1 MSFIDL
7 DIHADR
13 LSQLQVDL
21 QATDTEV
28 RQALRSALGKMARW
42 MRTQSARGLSKELD
56 LQQKAIRKR
65 LKSFRARIKGKNVE
79 VKIWYGLDPIDY
91 SDLNPRQTRAGISAG
106 KRRVPGAFIAPALSG
121 SQKVFKREGPK
132 RRMSRG
138 RYSGQMRQPI
148 EKQVVEI
155 SDQAGVW
162 IEDEMLGSQQFDERF
177 LTIFER
183 ELEWRTQK
191 RK

>member
-28 RQALRSALGKMARW
+28 RQALRSTLGKMARW

-56 LQQKAIRKR
+56 LKQKAVRKR
-65 LKSFRARIKGKNVE
+65 LKSFRARIKGKHIE

-91 SDLNPRQTRAGISAG
+91 MDLSPRQTLAGVSAG
-106 KRRVPGAFIAPALSG
+106 RRRVPGAFIANARG
-121 SQKVFKREGPK
+121 GTRKVFKRKG
-132 RRMSRG
+132 SG
-138 RYSGQMRQPI
+138 RLPI

>member
-28 RQALRSALGKMARW
+28 RQALRSTLGKMARW
-42 MRTQSARGLSKELD
+42 MRTQSARGLSKELN
-56 LQQKAIRKR
+56 LKQKAIRKR
-65 LKSFRARIKGKNVE
+65 LKSFRVKTKGNQTE
-79 VKIWYGLDPIDY
+79 VTVWYGLDPIDY
-91 SDLNPRQTRAGISAG
+91 MDLAPRQTLAGVSAG
-106 KRRVPGAFIAPALSG
+106 SRRVPGAFIANARG
-121 SQKVFKREGPK
+121 GTRKVFKRKGP
-132 RRMSRG
+132 G
-138 RYSGQMRQPI
+138 RLPV

-155 SDQAGVW
+155 RDKADVW
-162 IEDEMLGSQQFDERF
+162 IEDQMLGSQQFDERF

>member
-28 RQALRSALGKMARW
+28 RQALRSTLGKMARW
-42 MRTQSARGLSKELD
+42 MRSQSARGLSKELD
-56 LQQKAIRKR
+56 LKQKAIRKR
-65 LKSFRARIKGKNVE
+65 LKQYRVQMSGNSAQ
-79 VKIWYGLDPIDY
+79 VKVWYGLDPVDY
-91 SDLNPRQTRAGISAG
+91 MDLGPRQTRAGISAG
-106 KRRVPGAFIAPALSG
+106 RRRVPGAFIASARG
-121 SQKVFKREGPK
+121 GTRKVFKRKGK
-132 RRMSRG
+132 SRL
-138 RYSGQMRQPI
+138 PI

-155 SDQAGVW
+155 RDQADTW
-162 IEDEMLGSQQFDERF
+162 IEDQMLGSQEFDDRF